1 LILSLADTHG
11 IAKYARTYME
21 LPNTHAHTYEDTR
34 THTGKKKVEIVKKR
48 EKGGKK
54 GGGVRGK

>member
-1 LILSLADTHG
+1 
-11 IAKYARTYME
+11 ME